1 MKATMTKKNRAKRT
15 LAGILAATAMMTAV
29 IPTAAEIVSNSAPAT
44 SYSYTIVADASNIKF
59 KGPIADYLAE
69 NKDEL
74 KNKLLQL
81 AGSKAGELAE
91 QVPVAGGLLK
101 SVVGKLFD
109 KFMTKKPEEQQMT
122 INELNKSIQEY
133 KSQLEAA
140 MGKNTKQIE
149 NDILCV
155 SEVQSFYNEFTKF
168 MSMVE
173 DYADSI
179 DDISRSN
186 ISEEA
191 KTLKVAKLIGNAEDW
206 TNSASSVF
214 MTYNTSRNLL
224 QKCGLLSEHDI
235 FTAIYDYYAGR
246 SMFSGEAKMQAQ
258 RAVEYIRSQYIYA
271 YSILTECLTAQLEVL
286 NTEDTS
292 VFPQNEYTRF
302 SSNVEDITYRMDRL
316 LSDIFGT
323 MEGDAIIEDGEI
335 VGYTNVTLT
344 DNTSIEGSYDKFTKI
359 YDFTFI
365 NKQTLDKGGK
375 KLSPNML
382 IKVWSDG
389 YDGRDIESLTANAGL
404 SEQDFKDLVKHA
416 QEKGLSLFDYLETVG
431 FKFDIPGN
439 VKRDKTYMPIGGGK
453 VEVSDSNNGR
463 KYTSKFSIR
472 YIKPFQA
479 SNASPDKVET
489 LKYGTHVRE
498 YGDYYHVTTDKWTV
512 DSSLK
517 KASNGAAVIFFRA
530 L

>member
-1 MKATMTKKNRAKRT
+1 MTTM
-15 LAGILAATAMMTAV
+15 
-29 IPTAAEIVSNSAPAT
+29 
-44 SYSYTIVADASNIKF
+44 
-59 KGPIADYLAE
+59 
-69 NKDEL
+69 
-74 KNKLLQL
+74 Q
-81 AGSKAGELAE
+81 
-91 QVPVAGGLLK
+91 
-101 SVVGKLFD
+101 
-109 KFMTKKPEEQQMT
+109 
-122 INELNKSIQEY
+122 
-133 KSQLEAA
+133 
-140 MGKNTKQIE
+140 
-149 NDILCV
+149 
-155 SEVQSFYNEFTKF
+155 
-168 MSMVE
+168 
-173 DYADSI
+173 
-179 DDISRSN
+179 
-186 ISEEA
+186 
-191 KTLKVAKLIGNAEDW
+191 
-206 TNSASSVF
+206 
-214 MTYNTSRNLL
+214 
-224 QKCGLLSEHDI
+224 
-235 FTAIYDYYAGR
+235 
-246 SMFSGEAKMQAQ
+246 
-258 RAVEYIRSQYIYA
+258 
-271 YSILTECLTAQLEVL
+271 
-286 NTEDTS
+286 
-292 VFPQNEYTRF
+292 FPQTEYTRF

-359 YDFTFI
+359 YELTFI
-365 NKQTLDKGGK
+365 NKQTLDKAGQ

-463 KYTSKFSIR
+463 KYTSKFSVR

-489 LKYGTHVRE
+489 LKYGTRVEE
-498 YGDYYHVTTDKWTV
+498 YASDYYHLTTDKWTV